1 MTTMRTLRPLALAAL
16 TFLSVAPAFAAGCC
30 DQGYTIRPLHIVGAA
45 AALIGLAA
53 AFLVIRRQTR
63 PNA

>member
-1 MTTMRTLRPLALAAL
+1 MTTMRTLRHIALAAL

-30 DQGYTIRPLHIVGAA
+30 DQGYTVRPLHIVAA
-45 AALIGLAA
+45 AALIGLAGA
-53 AFLVIRRQTR
+53 VLVFRRQTR

>member
-1 MTTMRTLRPLALAAL
+1 MTTMRTIRSLSLACLLALSA
-16 TFLSVAPAFAAGCC
+16 SPAFAAGCC
-30 DQGYTIRPLHIVGAA
+30 DQGYTIRPAHIVGAA
-45 AALIGLAA
+45 AALIGLTA

>member
-1 MTTMRTLRPLALAAL
+1 MTTMRTFRPLALTAL
-16 TFLSVAPAFAAGCC
+16 SLMLAAPAFAAGCC

-45 AALIGLAA
+45 AALIGLTA

-63 PNA
+63 PTA